1 MSLATATPLVTHSD
15 VAAFATDR
23 VNLSREKAT
32 IYREQVRNLREKMD
46 RFIAD
51 HPDVGLVKMLLSGS
65 LAKGTALR
73 TLNDIDVAVY
83 VKAKAAPV
91 DEAALL
97 QWLAERL
104 REAYPQMSPDQIS
117 PGNHAVRIS
126 FRGTGLDVDVVPVHY
141 EGDSQDRGYLY
152 ARDTGE
158 RILTSI
164 PLHIQF
170 TRTRKDQ
177 QPDHFAQVVRLV
189 KWWVR
194 QRKSEDASFRLKSF
208 MVEMIVAHVSD
219 TGGDFSDYHKGLET
233 VFQYLVKSQLKQRI
247 SFSDYYK
254 SSALPKPAAGV
265 AIEIFDPVNENNNV
279 GEDYSDADR
288 ANIASN
294 AEDAL
299 DALAEARFA
308 TTKGRA
314 IECWQDVLGSSFKV

>member
-1 MSLATATPLVTHSD
+1 MSLITHVSLVTHSD
-15 VAAFATDR
+15 IAAFAADK
-23 VNLSREKAT
+23 VNLSRQRAKT
-32 IYREQVRNLREKMD
+32 YRDQVNNLRAKLD
-46 RFIAD
+46 KHIQD
-51 HPDVGLVKMLLSGS
+51 HPDVGLVRMLLSGS

-83 VKAKAAPV
+83 VKAIDAPV

-97 QWLAERL
+97 DWVAGRL
-104 REAYPQMSPDQIS
+104 RLAYPQMAPEQIS

-141 EGDSQDRGYLY
+141 EGDPQDRGYLY

-170 TRTRKDQ
+170 VRTRKQ
-177 QPDHFAQVVRLV
+177 RQPDHFAQVVRLV

-194 QRKSEDASFRLKSF
+194 HCKSENANFRLKSF
-208 MVEMIVAHVSD
+208 LAEMIVACVSD
-219 TGGDFSDYHKGLET
+219 SGVDLSDYPRALEA
-233 VFQYLVKSQLKQRI
+233 VFEYLVKSQLKQRI
-247 SFSDYYK
+247 SFTDYYK
-254 SSALPKPAAGV
+254 SSALPKPTAGV
-265 AIEIFDPVNENNNV
+265 AIEVFDPVNENNNV
-279 GEDYSDADR
+279 TQDYSEADR
-288 ANIASN
+288 AMIVSK

-314 IECWQDVLGSSFKV
+314 IECWQEVLSTSFKA